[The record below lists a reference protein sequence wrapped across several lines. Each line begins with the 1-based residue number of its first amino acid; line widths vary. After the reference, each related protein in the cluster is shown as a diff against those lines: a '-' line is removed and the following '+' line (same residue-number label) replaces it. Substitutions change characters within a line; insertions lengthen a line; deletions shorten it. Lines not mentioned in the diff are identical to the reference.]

1 MYNARTWINGEIADA
16 YKLNHMES
24 GISASIQNDAGSVAT
39 NNLADSSVTYDKIA
53 VPVLNGMRMCADG
66 QLLVNVTE
74 YQEIPYVIDG
84 NNAVLKNTYT
94 KSRQIDC
101 RFVAKVAFDGN
112 SAQRTFVTFVKQA
125 LPSNLNNGA
134 SISSYLATGETGRH
148 EIAPN
153 ATTTLAVPS
162 DAIMM
167 VLHTRTSSNLDC
179 APASV
184 TEYSYIGTLVYNIT
198 SVTLTQGG
206 EGE

>member
-1 MYNARTWINGEIADA
+1 MYNERTWVNGEIADA
-16 YKLNHMES
+16 DKLNHMES
-24 GISASIQNDAGSVAT
+24 GISASIPNDAGSVAT

-66 QLLVNVTE
+66 QLLVDIAE
-74 YQEIPYVIDG
+74 YQEISFVIDG

-101 RFVAKVAFDGN
+101 RFASKVVFDGN
-112 SAQRTFVTFVKQA
+112 SSQRTFVTFVKQA
-125 LPSNLNNGA
+125 LPSNLANGA

-153 ATTTLAVPS
+153 ATTTLIVPS

-167 VLHTRTSSNLDC
+167 IVHTHTSSNLDC
-179 APASV
+179 TPASV

>member
-1 MYNARTWINGEIADA
+1 MYNARTWVNGDIVDAD
-16 YKLNHMES
+16 KLNHMEG
-24 GISASIQNDAGSVAT
+24 GISESIPNDAGSVAT
-39 NNLADSSVTYDKIA
+39 DNLADLSVTYDKIA
-53 VPVLNGMRMCADG
+53 ISVLNGMRMCADG
-66 QLLVNVTE
+66 QLLVDVTE
-74 YQEIPYVIDG
+74 YQEIPFFIDG

-94 KSRQIDC
+94 KARQIDC
-101 RFVAKVAFDGN
+101 RFASKVVLEGN
-112 SAQRTFVTFVKQA
+112 SAQRTFVTFLKQA
-125 LPSNLNNGA
+125 LPSNLANGV

-179 APASV
+179 APESV

>member
-1 MYNARTWINGEIADA
+1 MYNARTWVNGEIADA
-16 YKLNHMES
+16 DKLNHMES
-24 GISASIQNDAGSVAT
+24 GISESIPNDAGSVAT
-39 NNLADSSVTYDKIA
+39 DNMADLSVTYDKIA
-53 VPVLNGMRMCADG
+53 VSVLNGMRMCADG
-66 QLLVNVTE
+66 QLLVDVTE
-74 YQEIPYVIDG
+74 YQEISFVIDG
-84 NNAVLKNTYT
+84 NNAVLKNTYS

-101 RFVAKVAFDGN
+101 RFASKVAFDGN

-125 LPSNLNNGA
+125 LPSNLANGA

-153 ATTTLAVPS
+153 ATTTLIVPS

-167 VLHTRTSSNLDC
+167 IVHTHTSSNLDC
-179 APASV
+179 TPASV